1 MEYVGLE
8 KQMMSKRN
16 TRLRE
21 STRHGIRLL
30 ARLLPSFALGL
41 VLAVAAGTVS
51 AQRVLLDRIVA
62 LVDESV
68 VLQSELETRMAEI
81 RANAARANRAL
92 PEPEQFRKE
101 VLDSLIIENLQM
113 QLAERVSIRFN
124 DDEINRILGTMAEN
138 NNLSFDEYLNVLNE
152 AGVYLET
159 REQVRKQMT
168 LQELQRGMVNRRIQ
182 ITEQEIDNFLNS
194 EMGREIMAPD
204 YLVEHMLVPTGGEE
218 PAASKQSKLRYA
230 ADLLARI
237 KEGEDFAQVKAAA
250 RQAQLFEVTG
260 TEFGWRKAE
269 QLPNLFREVVEG
281 MEVGD
286 VEGPIEAGNG
296 YHLIRLANKAG
307 GAEQMVKQTNFRH
320 IMLTPN
326 EIRDEQQTEQAIHDL
341 RQQIVDGADFASL
354 ARQNS
359 DDDTS
364 VVAGGD
370 MDWIN
375 EGQLPRD
382 MEAVIDSL
390 EIGELSEP
398 FRSSSGWHIA
408 EVLERRVSDLSR
420 IYSRNQ
426 AANALRNRKFDL
438 ELQNW
443 LIEIREEAFVEFVD

>member
-1 MEYVGLE
+1 M
-8 KQMMSKRN
+8 
-16 TRLRE
+16 
-21 STRHGIRLL
+21 RHGARGL
-30 ARLLPSFALGL
+30 ARVLPAIALGL
-41 VLAVAAGTVS
+41 VLAATAGAAS

-68 VLQSELETRMAEI
+68 VLQSELEMRIAEI
-81 RANAARANRAL
+81 SANAARANRPL

-101 VLDSLIIENLQM
+101 VLDSLVLENLQM

-152 AGVYLET
+152 AGVYLQT

-204 YLVEHMLVPTGGEE
+204 YFVEHMLIPTGSEE
-218 PAASKQSKLRYA
+218 PAASKQNKLRFA
-230 ADLLARI
+230 ADLVARV
-237 KEGEDFAQVKAAA
+237 KEGEDFAQVRAAA
-250 RQAQLFEVTG
+250 RQAQQFEIGG

-269 QLPNLFREVVEG
+269 QLPNLFREIVEG

-296 YHLIRLANKAG
+296 YHLIQLANKAG

-326 EIRDEQQTEQAIHDL
+326 EIRDEQQTEEAIRDL
-341 RQQIVDGADFASL
+341 RQQITDGADFATL

-382 MEAVIDSL
+382 METVVDSL

-398 FRSSSGWHIA
+398 FRSSTGWHIV

-443 LIEIREEAFVEFVD
+443 LIEIREEAFVEFID

>member
-1 MEYVGLE
+1 MRQGALTFARGL
-8 KQMMSKRN
+8 
-16 TRLRE
+16 LVI
-21 STRHGIRLL
+21 G
-30 ARLLPSFALGL
+30 LGL
-41 VLAVAAGTVS
+41 ALTIGAGSVS

-62 LVDESV
+62 LVDEGV
-68 VLQSELETRMAEI
+68 VLQSELNRRIVEI
-81 RANAARANRAL
+81 RENAARSNSAL
-92 PEPEQFRKE
+92 PEPEQLSNE
-101 VLDSLIIENLQM
+101 VLDSLILENIQM

-138 NNLSFDEYLNVLNE
+138 NNMSFDEYLDVLNE
-152 AGVYLET
+152 AGVYLLT

-168 LQELQRGMVNRRIQ
+168 MQELQRGMVNRRIQ

-204 YLVEHMLVPTGGEE
+204 YLVEHMLIPVGGEE
-218 PAASKQSKLRYA
+218 TVAAKQEKLRYT

-237 KEGEDFAQVKAAA
+237 NEGENFAAVRAAA
-250 RQAQLFEVTG
+250 SQARLFEVNA
-260 TEFGWRKAE
+260 TEFGWLKAE
-269 QLPNLFREVVEG
+269 ALPNLFREIVEG
-281 MEVGD
+281 MEIGD
-286 VEGPIEAGNG
+286 AEGPIEAGNG
-296 YHLIRLANKAG
+296 FHLIQLTNKAG

-326 EIRDEQQTEQAIHDL
+326 EIRDEQQTEDAIREF
-341 RQQIVDGADFASL
+341 RQQIVDGEEFATL

-375 EGQLPRD
+375 EGQLPLD

-390 EIGELSEP
+390 EIENLSEP
-398 FRSSSGWHIA
+398 FRSGDVWHIA
-408 EVLERRVSDLSR
+408 EVIEGRVADLST

-426 AANALRNRKFDL
+426 AERSLRNRKFDL

-443 LIEIREEAFVEFVD
+443 LIEIREEAFVEFID

>member
-1 MEYVGLE
+1 MRQGALTFARGL
-8 KQMMSKRN
+8 
-16 TRLRE
+16 LVI
-21 STRHGIRLL
+21 G
-30 ARLLPSFALGL
+30 LGL
-41 VLAVAAGTVS
+41 ALTIGAGSVS

-62 LVDESV
+62 LVDEGV
-68 VLQSELETRMAEI
+68 VLQSELNRRIVEI
-81 RANAARANRAL
+81 RENAARANRAL
-92 PEPEQFRKE
+92 PEPEQLSNE
-101 VLDSLIIENLQM
+101 VLDSLILENIQM

-138 NNLSFDEYLNVLNE
+138 NNMSFDEYLDVLNE
-152 AGVYLET
+152 AGVYLLT

-168 LQELQRGMVNRRIQ
+168 MQELQRGMVNRRIQ

-204 YLVEHMLVPTGGEE
+204 YLVEHMLIPVGGEE
-218 PAASKQSKLRYA
+218 TVAAKQEKLRYA

-237 KEGEDFAQVKAAA
+237 NEGENFAAVRAAA
-250 RQAQLFEVTG
+250 SQARLFEVNA
-260 TEFGWRKAE
+260 TEFGWLKAE
-269 QLPNLFREVVEG
+269 ALPNLFREIVEG
-281 MEVGD
+281 MEIGD
-286 VEGPIEAGNG
+286 AEGPIEAGNG
-296 YHLIRLANKAG
+296 FHLIQLTNKAG

-326 EIRDEQQTEQAIHDL
+326 EIRDEQQTEDAIREF
-341 RQQIVDGADFASL
+341 RQQIVDGEEFATL

-375 EGQLPRD
+375 EGQLPLD

-390 EIGELSEP
+390 EIENLSEP
-398 FRSSSGWHIA
+398 FRTANGWHIA
-408 EVLERRVSDLSR
+408 EVIERRVADLST

-426 AANALRNRKFDL
+426 AERSLRNRKFDL

-443 LIEIREEAFVEFVD
+443 LIEIREEAFVEFID

>member
-1 MEYVGLE
+1 MRQGALTFARGL
-8 KQMMSKRN
+8 
-16 TRLRE
+16 LVI
-21 STRHGIRLL
+21 G
-30 ARLLPSFALGL
+30 LGL
-41 VLAVAAGTVS
+41 ALTIGAGSVS

-62 LVDESV
+62 LVDEGV
-68 VLQSELETRMAEI
+68 VLQSELNRRIVEI
-81 RANAARANRAL
+81 RENAARANSAL
-92 PEPEQFRKE
+92 PEPEQLSNE
-101 VLDSLIIENLQM
+101 VLDSLILENIQM

-138 NNLSFDEYLNVLNE
+138 NNLSFDEYLDVLNE
-152 AGVYLET
+152 AGVYLQT
-159 REQVRKQMT
+159 RDQVRKQMT

-204 YLVEHMLVPTGGEE
+204 YLVEHMLILVGGEE
-218 PAASKQSKLRYA
+218 TAAAKQGKLRYA
-230 ADLLARI
+230 SDLLARI
-237 KEGEDFAQVKAAA
+237 DEGENFAAVRAAA
-250 RQAQLFEVTG
+250 SQARLFEVNA
-260 TEFGWRKAE
+260 TEFGWLKAE
-269 QLPNLFREVVEG
+269 ALPNLFREIVEG
-281 MEVGD
+281 MEIGD
-286 VEGPIEAGNG
+286 AEGPIEAGNG
-296 YHLIRLANKAG
+296 FHLIQLANKAG

-326 EIRDEQQTEQAIHDL
+326 EIRDEQQTEDAIREF
-341 RQQIVDGADFASL
+341 RQQIVDGEEFATL

-375 EGQLPRD
+375 EGQLPLD

-390 EIGELSEP
+390 EIENLSEP
-398 FRSSSGWHIA
+398 FRTANGWHIA
-408 EVLERRVSDLSR
+408 EVIERRVADLST

-426 AANALRNRKFDL
+426 AERSLRNRKFDL

-443 LIEIREEAFVEFVD
+443 LIEIREEAFVEFID